1 MVMVQV
7 ERTAWACHVVF
18 SWRSKPPGPWFE
30 SHRFQKGNSCWRWS
44 RGCCGRGTDSHPPT
58 DQSDHWRKKAQWYWS
73 KPLNSGLLPNPD
85 FNLFPMIRKK
95 KSNFEIKVEEY
106 KQGKVPLP
114 PSTNSKRVQ
123 VSFNE
128 EGVLS
133 SPSEALSPKEKDTF
147 KIQVLI
153 TTVAP
158 SEGRGLGGAP
168 CSEDAAWRGRFLLYH
183 RRSHWA
189 WGGGKGRPQISYKKE
204 EQHQKH

>member
-1 MVMVQV
+1 
-7 ERTAWACHVVF
+7 
-18 SWRSKPPGPWFE
+18 
-30 SHRFQKGNSCWRWS
+30 
-44 RGCCGRGTDSHPPT
+44 
-58 DQSDHWRKKAQWYWS
+58 
-73 KPLNSGLLPNPD
+73 
-85 FNLFPMIRKK
+85 MIRKK

-168 CSEDAAWRGRFLLYH
+168 CSEDAA
-183 RRSHWA
+183 
-189 WGGGKGRPQISYKKE
+189 
-204 EQHQKH
+204 